1 MSTPLKLNKPLV
13 SVEWLF
19 ENKSAPNLVILDATL
34 PKVGQQQSASSKIEG
49 IKNALF
55 FDIKNI
61 FSDTS
66 APFPNTAVTPDVF
79 EQEVRKLGINQDDA
93 LVIYDRHGVYSSPR
107 AWWLFKTMGFD
118 NVAVLNGGFPEWIK
132 AGYASEALI
141 EYNGA
146 LGNFK
151 SSYNSNALFDYKKV
165 LEVLSD
171 SKKIIIDAR
180 SSDRFKGT
188 SPEPREGLRSGHIPN
203 SKNLPFTELI
213 DDGKLISQTELI
225 QKFDHLIDKES
236 DLIFSCGSGITA
248 CILALGAEVAGYKN
262 LAVYD
267 GSWTEW
273 GSLHQLPIESD

>member
-1 MSTPLKLNKPLV
+1 MSTPLKINKPLV
-13 SVEWLF
+13 SVEWLH
-19 ENKSAPNLVILDATL
+19 ENKSASNLVILDATL
-34 PKVGQQQSASSKIEG
+34 PKVGQQQSASNKIEG
-49 IKNALF
+49 IENAFF

-61 FSDTS
+61 FSDTT

-79 EQEVRKLGINQDDA
+79 EREVRKLGINHDDA
-93 LVIYDRHGVYSSPR
+93 IVIYDQHGVYSSPR
-107 AWWLFKTMGFD
+107 AWWLFKAMGFE
-118 NVAVLNGGFPEWIK
+118 NVAVLNGGLPEWK
-132 AGYASEALI
+132 KPGYASEALLV
-141 EYNGA
+141 YNGA

-151 SSYNSNALFDYKKV
+151 SSYKPSALYDYKKV

-171 SKKIIIDAR
+171 SNKLILDAR

-213 DDGKLISQTELI
+213 DDGKLLSQTELI
-225 QKFDHLIDKES
+225 QKFDNLIDKES
-236 DLIFSCGSGITA
+236 EILFSCGSGITA

-273 GSLHQLPIESD
+273 GSLHQLPIELN

>member
-1 MSTPLKLNKPLV
+1 M
-13 SVEWLF
+13 
-19 ENKSAPNLVILDATL
+19 VILDATL

-118 NVAVLNGGFPEWIK
+118 NVAVLNGGFPEWKK

-151 SSYNSNALFDYKKV
+151 SSYNPNALFDYKKV

-213 DDGKLISQTELI
+213 DDGKLISQKELI

-236 DLIFSCGSGITA
+236 DLFFSCGSGITA

>member
-1 MSTPLKLNKPLV
+1 MSTPLKINKPLV
-13 SVEWLF
+13 SVLWLF

-34 PKVGQQQSASSKIEG
+34 PKVGQQSASNKIEG
-49 IKNALF
+49 IENALF

-61 FSDTS
+61 FSDTT

-79 EQEVRKLGINQDDA
+79 EHEVRKLGINQDDA
-93 LVIYDRHGVYSSPR
+93 IVIYDRHGVYSSPR
-107 AWWLFKTMGFD
+107 AWWLFKAMGFD
-118 NVAVLNGGFPEWIK
+118 NVTVLNGGLPEWKK
-132 AGYASEALI
+132 AGYANEALL

-151 SSYNSNALFDYKKV
+151 SSYKPSAFYDYKKV

-171 SKKIIIDAR
+171 SKKIILDAR

-213 DDGKLISQTELI
+213 DDGKLISQKELI

-236 DLIFSCGSGITA
+236 EILFSCGSGITA
-248 CILALGAEVAGYKN
+248 CILALGAAVAGYRN